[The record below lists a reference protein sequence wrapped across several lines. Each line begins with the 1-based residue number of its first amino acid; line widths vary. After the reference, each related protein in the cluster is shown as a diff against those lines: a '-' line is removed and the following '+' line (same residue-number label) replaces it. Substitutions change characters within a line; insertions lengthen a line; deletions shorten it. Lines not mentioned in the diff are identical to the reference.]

1 MTIDRIWITCHFK
14 RSDYNRYFQSRPT
27 SAESGFVWQAR
38 SAWTQGPHRTGG
50 CAWAWPEAAPGPL
63 GPLGQLG
70 GSGFK
75 GICPKYCAIDG
86 GVFFEDGTRR

>member
-1 MTIDRIWITCHFK
+1 MRAKPSHIHFIFRLPTEAQVVCTSEHKPPLDRRVRLGQKVH
-14 RSDYNRYFQSRPT
+14 
-27 SAESGFVWQAR
+27 QA
-38 SAWTQGPHRTGG
+38 
-50 CAWAWPEAAPGPL
+50 PL